1 MEGTGR
7 NFILVNYNKQET
19 INTIILANRLLKTLQ
34 DMIINKIMDQYPKM
48 NKVIMLDL
56 YRDLNNNLLSLE
68 SEILFNHNN
77 IGFKYQQLLNVIN
90 LIKTI
95 FKNKRIKI
103 S

>member
-1 MEGTGR
+1 M
-7 NFILVNYNKQET
+7 VNYNKQET